1 MMSTMKQIEDLSAVD
16 VPVGGEAGRRPS
28 ALSTGRA
35 PATAVTA
42 PGATATPGTA
52 LPKVGPLAVSQRWSV
67 ARRRKVVLPLL
78 RGESA
83 ELLSRELGVPIF
95 KLEQWRQK
103 AEAAFDGPLKERE
116 TDAASAG
123 LAAAMQ
129 RLARSAWRSNCS
141 APVSSA
147 PALWPAGGRYDCQ
160 GGLPHQRAAL
170 RHPPRL
176 SGLGRSPLQLLRRP
190 DAATP
195 RRKPGA
201 TAGAS
206 WGKARHPGRGPAR
219 RHPLRSRP
227 LALDRRR
234 PPQGLGTSARTTA
247 FAAPPSASCA

>member
-1 MMSTMKQIEDLSAVD
+1 MRRCCAWRARRGTGAVVAAVGD
-16 VPVGGEAGRRPS
+16 QLARRGQDGGEHVG
-28 ALSTGRA
+28 ALLVVHLPRGEHHDDGA
-35 PATAVTA
+35 AVAVAYGVELRVQPA
-42 PGATATPGTA
+42 PGAG
-52 LPKVGPLAVSQRWSV
+52 
-67 ARRRKVVLPLL
+67 
-78 RGESA
+78 
-83 ELLSRELGVPIF
+83 
-95 KLEQWRQK
+95 
-103 AEAAFDGPLKERE
+103 
-116 TDAASAG
+116 DAARTSSFLRKLAAARCALRCVASIISRDGDPASAAGAG

-147 PALWPAGGRYDCQ
+147 PALWPAGGRADCQ

-195 RRKPGA
+195 RRKPSA